1 MEDFA
6 PSVALLNF
14 LTVLRRQSVFT
25 LAVSGFSAT
34 MNMKLMLT
42 RSVPLQMQM
51 MQPSKS
57 ASVFPMASNED
68 KILGSCGKQFH
79 GYHFGTTN
87 GQRIVSISDGSKL
100 NRNTEFILHEWNM
113 MQSTI
118 LDLDVIYSSQC
129 KCLVCLN
136 LKVFTFHQ
144 PLQINQR
151 TLVQSLKQHP
161 WQHFPEVQRKLS
173 SFSIHCCVVV
183 TMKQCGVLLLFNWI
197 NSSRQ

>member
-1 MEDFA
+1 MVQLEDFI
-6 PSVALLNF
+6 PCVARLNF
-14 LTVLRRQSVFT
+14 LTKLRRQSVFT

-68 KILGSCGKQFH
+68 KILGSCGKQFRRC
-79 GYHFGTTN
+79 HFGTKKWVDN
-87 GQRIVSISDGSKL
+87 SEYHHCLIAQQKNSL
-100 NRNTEFILHEWNM
+100 EFIHHEWNM

-118 LDLDVIYSSQC
+118 LDLDVNYSSQC
-129 KCLVCLN
+129 KCLVWTLLKSN

-144 PLQINQR
+144 LVQINQR
-151 TLVQSLKQHP
+151 TLLQSLK
-161 WQHFPEVQRKLS
+161 
-173 SFSIHCCVVV
+173 
-183 TMKQCGVLLLFNWI
+183 
-197 NSSRQ
+197 

>member
-1 MEDFA
+1 MAPHCRQMVQLEDFT
-6 PSVALLNF
+6 PCVARLNV

-68 KILGSCGKQFH
+68 KILGSCGKQFRRC
-79 GYHFGTTN
+79 HFGTTN
-87 GQRIVSISDGSKL
+87 GRIIVSIITDSKL
-100 NRNTEFILHEWNM
+100 NRKTEFIHHEWNI

-118 LDLDVIYSSQC
+118 LDLDVNYSSQC
-129 KCLVCLN
+129 KCLVWTLLKSN

-144 PLQINQR
+144 LLQINQM
-151 TLVQSLKQHP
+151 TLVQSLK
-161 WQHFPEVQRKLS
+161 
-173 SFSIHCCVVV
+173 
-183 TMKQCGVLLLFNWI
+183 
-197 NSSRQ
+197 